1 MSNRTIARI
10 HLPRARQT
18 GTFNL
23 ADLRAS
29 DQSLAEFGVTNALAV
44 LTAQITAYNN
54 LLTSSMAALVDQTTE
69 RFEAA
74 PIMAGMQMVD
84 VDEYGNSR
92 TQKGGSSAGRGFP
105 LMTKQIATG
114 WTEHFGLIASVSQ
127 FVAMNDQA
135 QLAHT
140 QAIRTEL
147 SKAFYNPTSRALTE
161 SLVLG
166 PYVRPEII
174 GGVQVKPLYNGDDE
188 VPPVSPNGAT
198 FSSGHNHYLGS
209 DGLSNAAVDALTQ
222 TVGEHSTGNSLIIY
236 INEADAAAF
245 RALPGFAVATVAQ
258 VIGPTTQVQT
268 SVNLDVSQTDDRI
281 IGYTA
286 GGIPVRTKPW
296 AIAGYAIC
304 VNLNGPKALKMR
316 QPAQAALRG
325 LRLKGQEGNTVLK
338 AQTWE
343 ATFGFG
349 ASNRGAAAILHFGVK
364 PNGVPAS
371 TYAAPALVTE

>member
-29 DQSLAEFGVTNALAV
+29 DQSLAEFGQQNALAV
-44 LTAQITAYNN
+44 LTAQITTYNN
-54 LLTSSMAALVDQTTE
+54 LLNSSMAALVGMTTE
-69 RFEAA
+69 RFEGE
-74 PIMAGMQMVD
+74 PIMVGMQMVD
-84 VDEYGNSR
+84 VDEYGNSA
-92 TQKGGSSAGRGFP
+92 TQKGGSSAGRGYP
-105 LMTKQIATG
+105 LLTKQIATG
-114 WTEHFGLIASVSQ
+114 WTEHFREMASVAQ

-147 SKAFYNPTSRALTE
+147 ARAFYTPTERPLTE
-161 SLVLG
+161 SLVMG
-166 PYVRPEII
+166 PYVRPEVIS
-174 GGVQVKPLYNGDDE
+174 GVKVKPLYNGDE
-188 VPPVSPNGAT
+188 ETPPVSPNGTVFA
-198 FSSGHNHYLGS
+198 SGHNHYLGS
-209 DGLSNAAVDALTQ
+209 DGLDNAAVEALVQ

-236 INEADAAAF
+236 INEADAPQF
-245 RALPGFAVATVAQ
+245 RALPGFVSATVTQ
-258 VIGPTTQVQT
+258 VVGPTTQAQT
-268 SVNLDVSQTDDRI
+268 TVNLDVTQTDDRI
-281 IGYTA
+281 IGFTA

-304 VNLNGPKALKMR
+304 LNLNGPRALKMR
-316 QPAQAALRG
+316 QPEPVRMRG
-325 LRLKGQEGNTVLK
+325 LRLKGQEGNTVLQ

-349 ASNRGAAAILHFGVK
+349 ASNRGAAAILNFGPK
-364 PNGVPAS
+364 PDGVPADQYS
-371 TYAAPALVTE
+371 APASLAA